1 MLIMS
6 SSSPLYD
13 AELQSMLEANPDIER
28 KSLLPEGLQKLREDF
43 VSAGL
48 QALCEGREIAAS
60 EWTAPARD
68 GHSLEI
74 TSIKRAD
81 STAPRALLFHIH
93 SGGMIAG
100 DRLIGMD
107 LMADFVEEFNLE
119 CASVEYRLAP
129 ENPDPIPVHDCFDG
143 LVAASKKWKSEG
155 NTGPVIIAGMS
166 AGGGLAAGVS
176 LLSRDLDGP
185 KVSGQLLMCPMLDE
199 SNATQSSKQFSNIGL
214 WDRESNDTGWNAL
227 LGDQR
232 HSEQVT
238 PYASPSAAQDLGGLP
253 PTFLDVG
260 TLEVFRSEIV
270 RFAERLAL
278 VDVPVELHMWSGA
291 FHGFDLTFPEA
302 EVSQLAINAR
312 KNWLERLLKGTIR

>member
-74 TSIKRAD
+74 TSIKRVD
-81 STAPRALLFHIH
+81 SAAPRALLFHIH

-143 LVAASKKWKSEG
+143 LVAASKKWESEG

-176 LLSRDLDGP
+176 LLSLDLDGP

-199 SNATQSSKQFSNIGL
+199 SNATPSSNQFSNIGL

-270 RFAERLAL
+270 GFAERLAL

-302 EVSQLAINAR
+302 QVSQLAINAR